1 MLCSFGDT
9 KEHKHVKGYEKSGN
23 KEASSALFNLKF
35 FKNLKNLIVDIQCCI
50 NLRCVCL
57 CVCVSRSV
65 LSDSL
70 CPQGL

>member
-1 MLCSFGDT
+1 MLCSLGDT

-50 NLRCVCL
+50 NLRCV
-57 CVCVSRSV
+57 SRSV